1 MEIIPGDGKCI
12 VNADGTIIWADPAFI
27 DWFSHRAAVPGI
39 KFTQL
44 FPGVYD
50 FCKPG
55 AVFEDMD
62 RVGRKRYFEAECKP
76 SFNANGEKICD
87 ELRLRNVTLTRALIE
102 ISKVSTQ
109 TKTPKDYF
117 ERVLWLI
124 KDTFAYLAVA
134 GYVARDGNVELLASK
149 GWTEKLKSIISVQAI
164 APDSVGMAGR
174 SAYQRTQMVTTIEDY
189 DFLPNSR
196 SAIERM
202 GGEFLVITPLLDQD
216 KLVGVLT
223 VIHSRTLTA
232 EHFEALQ
239 AICNQI
245 AVGLNVRLREDEL
258 LAQAEDARLYVDLIA
273 HATHDNDILV
283 KSCLEPL
290 SAHESTKKQAKGAIQ
305 AIERN
310 ENTISLVRALSKGE
324 RQEKLAFNEIVKEI
338 IPEAEAF
345 AAASNKKLNVKY
357 SGHDL
362 LLVSPLFRYA
372 IHEALINSIVH
383 ATSATV
389 DVDIRVVKDRS
400 GVNRLEVSDNG
411 PGIPDEIKSEV
422 FRLQK
427 SHRVKNPH
435 GMGLY
440 LIKKIANKFGGR
452 VWIEDRVP
460 GNYAKGARIVITI
473 PSTH

>member
-44 FPGVYD
+44 FPGTYD

-62 RVGRKRYFEAECKP
+62 RVGRKRYFEAECTP
-76 SFNANGEKICD
+76 SFNAGGEKICD

-117 ERVLWLI
+117 DRILWLI

-134 GYVARDGNVELLASK
+134 GFVARDGNVELISSK
-149 GWTEKLKSIISVQAI
+149 GWTEKLKSMISVQAI

-174 SAYQRTQMVTTIEDY
+174 SAYQRSQLVTTIEDY
-189 DFLPNSR
+189 DFMANSR

-202 GGEFLVITPLLDQD
+202 GGEFLVVTPLMDQD

-223 VIHSRTLTA
+223 VIHSRTLTP

-245 AVGLNVRLREDEL
+245 AVGLHVRLREDEL
-258 LAQAEDARLYVDLIA
+258 TTQAEDARLYVDLMA
-273 HATHDNDILV
+273 HATHDNDMLV
-283 KSCLEPL
+283 RSCLEPL
-290 SAHESTKKQAKGAIQ
+290 ASHEGSKKQAKGALQ
-305 AIERN
+305 AVEWT
-310 ENTISLVRALSKGE
+310 ESTVSLVRALSRGE
-324 RQEKLAFNEIVKEI
+324 KQETLAFNEIVKDI

-345 AAASNKKLNVKY
+345 AVTSNKKLNVKY
-357 SGHDL
+357 SSHDQIQ
-362 LLVSPLFRYA
+362 VGPLFRYA
-372 IHEALINSIVH
+372 VHEALINSIIH
-383 ATSATV
+383 SSSATV
-389 DVDIRVVKDRS
+389 DVDIRVARDRS
-400 GVNRLEVSDNG
+400 GVNRLEISDNG

-440 LIKKIANKFGGR
+440 LIKKITNKSGGR

-460 GNYAKGARIVITI
+460 GNYAKGTRIVITI
-473 PSTH
+473 PSMQ